1 MKTVE
6 ILIAGRVQKVGFRSC
21 TRKMAAS
28 LNIHGVATNLTD
40 GRVQVVATGEEIVL
54 EKFVS
59 LLYSCPRVVIRDL
72 SVREMEYTEFSD
84 FSIRRGYYQYG
95 TV

>member
-6 ILIAGRVQKVGFRSC
+6 ILISGRVQKVGFRSC
-21 TRKMAAS
+21 IRKTASS

-54 EKFVS
+54 EKFIS
-59 LLYSCPRVVIRDL
+59 MLYSCPRAVIRDL
-72 SVREMEYTEFSD
+72 SVRDMEYTEFVD
-84 FSIRRGYYQYG
+84 FSIRKGHYQYG